1 MQIQSK
7 MCSHLQPCLF
17 LQKLHFL
24 VQGKRE
30 REGPARSCTPSIWNT
45 LFRQLFHFLLWA
57 PFLFLQKLHFL
68 FQGRCERE
76 GLPDSTS
83 KSCTQS
89 IGIPNY
95 FQNNDTV
102 QLPTRVQFNC
112 NHKDIV
118 QRNQLTITFHQKAPS
133 QENVTSWNRLDGV
146 IFTPLYLGKIVIQ
159 IQYFCKITT

>member
-1 MQIQSK
+1 MNIIPYLFLLRLCFSYQCAFAMLIQSK
-7 MCSHLQPCLF
+7 VCPHLQLC
-17 LQKLHFL
+17 
-24 VQGKRE
+24 
-30 REGPARSCTPSIWNT
+30 
-45 LFRQLFHFLLWA
+45 
-57 PFLFLQKLHFL
+57 LFLQKLHFL

>member
-1 MQIQSK
+1 MNIIPYLFLLRLCFSYQCAFAMLIP
-7 MCSHLQPCLF
+7 HLQPC
-17 LQKLHFL
+17 
-24 VQGKRE
+24 
-30 REGPARSCTPSIWNT
+30 
-45 LFRQLFHFLLWA
+45 
-57 PFLFLQKLHFL
+57 LFLQKLHFL

-102 QLPTRVQFNC
+102 QLPTRVQFNS

-118 QRNQLTITFHQKAPS
+118 QHNQLTITFHQKAPS